1 MPRTRTQR
9 IVFSILMA
17 FAMVYGMELYN
28 QALLAGGLRTEL
40 FAAPL
45 ADIVPLM
52 ATVIVLETLVGG
64 RVAARL
70 VGRLLDAERC
80 PQVLVTILRGA
91 FTCWTM
97 CPMMSLVATLAFKQ
111 PPAGEEK
118 EQQPQRK
125 NSRRDEKKHKFLRS
139 YALCLTERARDGKL
153 DRVVGRDRET
163 ERVIQ
168 ILNRR
173 QKNNPCLIGEPG
185 VGKTAVAEGLAQ
197 RIADGNVPYKLH
209 DKEGLSQGGVY
220 PPAFSFQY
228 GPLHLHPA
236 DAYGGGF

>member
-40 FAAPL
+40 FTAPL

-52 ATVIVLETLVGG
+52 AAVIALESLVGG

-80 PQVLVTILRGA
+80 PAVLAIILRGA

-111 PPAGEEK
+111 PPAGELVATWL
-118 EQQPQRK
+118 QTVALNLPMALLWQLFVAGPAVRAVVRTMGAVTDRLRQRAMAG
-125 NSRRDEKKHKFLRS
+125 R
-139 YALCLTERARDGKL
+139 TARD
-153 DRVVGRDRET
+153 
-163 ERVIQ
+163 Q
-168 ILNRR
+168 
-173 QKNNPCLIGEPG
+173 
-185 VGKTAVAEGLAQ
+185 
-197 RIADGNVPYKLH
+197 
-209 DKEGLSQGGVY
+209 S
-220 PPAFSFQY
+220 
-228 GPLHLHPA
+228 
-236 DAYGGGF
+236 

>member
-40 FAAPL
+40 FAAPP

-111 PPAGEEK
+111 PPAGELVATWL
-118 EQQPQRK
+118 QTV
-125 NSRRDEKKHKFLRS
+125 
-139 YALCLTERARDGKL
+139 ALNFPMALLWQLFVAGPAVGGAGRAGGWGT
-153 DRVVGRDRET
+153 GR
-163 ERVIQ
+163 Q
-168 ILNRR
+168 
-173 QKNNPCLIGEPG
+173 GEPREAG
-185 VGKTAVAEGLAQ
+185 GAARAPTGRTGTHPSPPPPRGATPASWGRRFVVDTRKTRRPASVLGSSNHE
-197 RIADGNVPYKLH
+197 R
-209 DKEGLSQGGVY
+209 QGGRHEAAHHV
-220 PPAFSFQY
+220 
-228 GPLHLHPA
+228 
-236 DAYGGGF
+236 